1 MKALI
6 ISILTLSIGLNLSYL
21 PPTENTTV
29 YGKVIDA
36 ISSEPIIFC
45 TITFYENENLLTGTE
60 SDFDGKYQA
69 VVARNANR
77 IEVSYTGYRTNSQA
91 IALTADS
98 LEFNIKLN
106 EGALLDEIVVTGLST
121 KKIKAGHGYAIQKIS
136 GKNDNTQISVN
147 GSRANGTD
155 FYIDGVQVHHQADRQ
170 LHEANT
176 ESYAHIKENTFKD
189 PMIEAL
195 STFSIDVDRASYSNV
210 RRVLETGTLPQ
221 PDMVRIEEMIN
232 YFSYDYKTPKKDQP
246 FHLASQLVECPWNK
260 DHQLLHIAMQSKK
273 IKTEELPP
281 SNLVFLVDVSG
292 SMNSANKLP
301 LVKSSLNM
309 LVDNLRPKD
318 RVAIVTYAGSAG
330 VLLTPT
336 SAKEKTTIKVAINS
350 LGAGGSTAGAQGIIT
365 AYDLAKA
372 NFVKGGN
379 NRVILTTDGDFNV
392 GISSNEALEKLI
404 EEKRKT
410 GIYLSV
416 CAFGTGNYQDDKM
429 QILADKGNGN
439 HSYIDDI
446 HEARKVFIDEFGGT
460 LFTVANDVKIQIE
473 FNPASVLAYRL
484 VGYENRMLAKED
496 FNDDTKDAGELGQ
509 GHSVTALYE
518 IVPSGKG
525 LVVPGSVDDLKYQV
539 NDKKVRPSS
548 NKGELAILKY
558 RYKLPGESK
567 SKKIEQVVGNKV
579 RSISKVNED
588 VGFSV
593 AVANFGLHLRASDY
607 LKDGSLDECIF
618 LASKN
623 KGEDQNGYRSEFIKL
638 ATTAKALGLE

>member
-1 MKALI
+1 
-6 ISILTLSIGLNLSYL
+6 
-21 PPTENTTV
+21 
-29 YGKVIDA
+29 
-36 ISSEPIIFC
+36 
-45 TITFYENENLLTGTE
+45 
-60 SDFDGKYQA
+60 
-69 VVARNANR
+69 
-77 IEVSYTGYRTNSQA
+77 
-91 IALTADS
+91 
-98 LEFNIKLN
+98 
-106 EGALLDEIVVTGLST
+106 
-121 KKIKAGHGYAIQKIS
+121 
-136 GKNDNTQISVN
+136 
-147 GSRANGTD
+147 
-155 FYIDGVQVHHQADRQ
+155 
-170 LHEANT
+170 
-176 ESYAHIKENTFKD
+176 
-189 PMIEAL
+189 
-195 STFSIDVDRASYSNV
+195 
-210 RRVLETGTLPQ
+210 
-221 PDMVRIEEMIN
+221 
-232 YFSYDYKTPKKDQP
+232 
-246 FHLASQLVECPWNK
+246 
-260 DHQLLHIAMQSKK
+260 
-273 IKTEELPP
+273 
-281 SNLVFLVDVSG
+281 
-292 SMNSANKLP
+292 
-301 LVKSSLNM
+301 
-309 LVDNLRPKD
+309 
-318 RVAIVTYAGSAG
+318 
-330 VLLTPT
+330 
-336 SAKEKTTIKVAINS
+336 
-350 LGAGGSTAGAQGIIT
+350 
-365 AYDLAKA
+365 
-372 NFVKGGN
+372 
-379 NRVILTTDGDFNV
+379 
-392 GISSNEALEKLI
+392 
-404 EEKRKT
+404 
-410 GIYLSV
+410 
-416 CAFGTGNYQDDKM
+416 M

-473 FNPASVLAYRL
+473 FNPASVLAYGL